1 MKKIKKA
8 VVPVAGL
15 GTRFLPATKTIPK
28 EMFPIVDKPSI
39 QYIVEEAVQSGI
51 EQIIFVN
58 ARGKEAIEDYFDT
71 HIEVETILKDR
82 IKEKLLERIHPDT
95 QFSVSY
101 FYCIPSTNSSAEVG
115 EPHEIDNV
123 EWVAANEVTSRFTTN
138 VDPEIKK
145 FLSSFSSPQ

>member
-1 MKKIKKA
+1 VSDGSNSPKIVLALIEKGKKFLLIKRK
-8 VVPVAGL
+8 VAGITEL
-15 GTRFLPATKTIPK
+15 RWAFPGGTVGDAETN
-28 EMFPIVDKPSI
+28 E
-39 QYIVEEAVQSGI
+39 QAVLRHAKAEVGQ
-51 EQIIFVN
+51 
-58 ARGKEAIEDYFDT
+58 
-71 HIEVETILKDR
+71 EVE